1 MGNMSIMCAMG
12 IAHDV
17 ILNNMFA
24 LAVGDRKQYYE
35 NGTWALACKTKSLL
49 LAYEYFPQC
58 SH

>member
-35 NGTWALACKTKSLL
+35 NGTWALACKTGKLPCIS
-49 LAYEYFPQC
+49 P
-58 SH
+58 